1 MKNKSV
7 KLFLWGMAAGAV
19 VLLTVVFS
27 TGWMLTSGSAKAEAK
42 QISSE
47 AVLDRLGPISV
58 AQFMQDPNKDVRLK
72 ELKELDSW
80 KRVDFVKKQG
90 WAVMPGEQK
99 ADYAV
104 ANKCVMLLLEIE

>member
-19 VLLTVVFS
+19 ALLIVVGS
-27 TGWMLTSGSAKAEAK
+27 TGWMITSGSAKAEAR

-58 AQFMQDPNKDVRLK
+58 AQFMEDPNKDARLS
-72 ELKELDSW
+72 ELKKLDSW
-80 KRVDFVKKQG
+80 KRVDFVKEQG
-90 WAVMPGEQK
+90 WAIMPGEK
-99 ADYAV
+99 EADYDV
-104 ANKCVMLLLEIE
+104 ANDCAKRLLALK